1 MEIASNLDR
10 FLDAQAEIYESAF
23 AELKDGRKCTH
34 WMWFI
39 FPQIQGLGHSETAR
53 VYAIENLAEAQ
64 AYLTHPF
71 LGQRLRECAQALL
84 QTEDLSALDILGSPD
99 DLKLKSS
106 MTLFEKVAAKD
117 DIIFTD
123 IIDRF
128 YNGERCSLTLQQL
141 ETE

>member
-1 MEIASNLDR
+1 MSSGLER
-10 FLDAQAEIYESAF
+10 FVTAQEDTYESAL
-23 AELKDGRKCTH
+23 AELHAGQKQTH

-53 VYAIENLAEAQ
+53 FYAIENLAEAQ

-84 QTEDLSALDILGSPD
+84 QTEDLSALAILGSPD

>member
-1 MEIASNLDR
+1 MSSGLER
-10 FLDAQAEIYESAF
+10 FVTAQEDTYESAL
-23 AELKDGRKCTH
+23 AELHAGQKQTH

-106 MTLFEKVAAKD
+106 MTLLLLV
-117 DIIFTD
+117 
-123 IIDRF
+123 
-128 YNGERCSLTLQQL
+128 
-141 ETE
+141 